1 MEYYDNTP
9 AKLNI
14 KLREIP
20 LDRTTNSQYKVIYS
34 GINETLPKMENE
46 FSNLKI
52 KVKEYNKSRN
62 SSPGNSDFINNNISY
77 IQQNNIN
84 IIQENNLN
92 DNLKDNNN
100 IDNNIN
106 NLNNNNII
114 IKGNNGYENSN
125 ENILRTKNNNHN
137 NINNNYDKMDIE
149 KLATILGNKNNLI
162 NEFNELVESCY
173 EKLKRYKEENIN
185 LKNEM
190 EKFGLNK
197 NEILDKNNND
207 EDEKEEKNNENDFNL
222 NELPT
227 LKKEKKVLK
236 NKKKKSNK
244 LKSNNNN
251 YLNNINLYGL
261 KQIQHLGEELNEI
274 MIDNKNSQEKYENK
288 LGNLINKLQN
298 LGKKF
303 E

>member
-1 MEYYDNTP
+1 
-9 AKLNI
+9 
-14 KLREIP
+14 
-20 LDRTTNSQYKVIYS
+20 
-34 GINETLPKMENE
+34 
-46 FSNLKI
+46 
-52 KVKEYNKSRN
+52 
-62 SSPGNSDFINNNISY
+62 
-77 IQQNNIN
+77 
-84 IIQENNLN
+84 
-92 DNLKDNNN
+92 
-100 IDNNIN
+100 
-106 NLNNNNII
+106 
-114 IKGNNGYENSN
+114 
-125 ENILRTKNNNHN
+125 
-137 NINNNYDKMDIE
+137 
-149 KLATILGNKNNLI
+149 
-162 NEFNELVESCY
+162 
-173 EKLKRYKEENIN
+173 
-185 LKNEM
+185 M
-190 EKFGLNK
+190 EKFGLNQ

>member
-34 GINETLPKMENE
+34 GLNETLPKMENE

-190 EKFGLNK
+190 EKFGLHQ